1 MKVGIPSEIKAQE
14 SRVGLTPQS
23 VQQLTNHGHEV
34 LVENNA
40 GFGAGLTTAGA
51 GYSMAGSSFSTG
63 AGFGAGFGASS
74 TTTGAGFGAGL
85 TTVGAGLATLVSA
98 TGSGAGVASGFSSSS
113 PPFPQYW
120 QNY

>member
-40 GFGAGLTTAGA
+40 GFGAGFENADYEKAGA
-51 GYSMAGSSFSTG
+51 KMYVHQHHRYCTG
-63 AGFGAGFGASS
+63 
-74 TTTGAGFGAGL
+74 
-85 TTVGAGLATLVSA
+85 
-98 TGSGAGVASGFSSSS
+98 
-113 PPFPQYW
+113 
-120 QNY
+120 QNGHHRN